1 MREGRKSCYIY
12 SRCLIFIQVHVGLSQ
27 PHSRA
32 RLLSRTA
39 SDRKL
44 GGAWDEA
51 RSVPHSLNATYEGRW
66 SHYSERTRHYQSALD
81 LGCQTRYLQVH
92 THSI

>member
-1 MREGRKSCYIY
+1 VRKRGEEGKERRREREKDGWKEGGKEGRRGGGKKKVREGRKSCYIY

-44 GGAWDEA
+44 GGAW
-51 RSVPHSLNATYEGRW
+51 
-66 SHYSERTRHYQSALD
+66 ER
-81 LGCQTRYLQVH
+81 G
-92 THSI
+92 